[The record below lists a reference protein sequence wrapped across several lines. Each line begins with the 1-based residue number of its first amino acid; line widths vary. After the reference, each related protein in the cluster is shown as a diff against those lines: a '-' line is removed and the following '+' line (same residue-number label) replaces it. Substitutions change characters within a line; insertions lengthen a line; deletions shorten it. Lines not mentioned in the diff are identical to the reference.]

1 MLISRNLIHN
11 SSNPHLWNVLDYPGL
26 IVPSP
31 FKVEA
36 ESGYDTAGGGTIL
49 SDADQVTKELW
60 GKHSYVGAPICFN
73 IVAKRHM
80 ENELLAAV
88 GMMQNALRLP

>member
-1 MLISRNLIHN
+1 MTCRNLIHN
-11 SSNPHLWNVLDYPGL
+11 TSNPHLWNVLDYPGL

-31 FKVEA
+31 FKVE
-36 ESGYDTAGGGTIL
+36 GGSEYNKADPVL
-49 SDADQVTKELW
+49 SEADRVVRELW
-60 GKHSYVGAPICFN
+60 SKHNYEGAPISFN

-88 GMMQNALRLP
+88 GMMQEALRLP